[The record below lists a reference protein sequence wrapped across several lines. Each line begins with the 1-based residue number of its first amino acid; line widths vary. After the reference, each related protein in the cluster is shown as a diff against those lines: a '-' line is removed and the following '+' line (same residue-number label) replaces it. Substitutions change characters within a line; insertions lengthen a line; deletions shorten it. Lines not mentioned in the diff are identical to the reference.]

1 MATPRTRPGAP
12 LNLLLVDDDLTF
24 RERLARALRDRGL
37 EVTTAGSRDEA
48 RIAASRVTFARAIV
62 DLRLGD
68 TNGLAVVADL
78 LASDSEIDVIVLT
91 GFGSIATAIEA
102 MKLGVLHYMTKP
114 ADADELLAAFERPPT
129 EIPPEHEL
137 PPVPSL
143 ARVEWEHIQRV
154 LSSCDG
160 NISAAARLL
169 GLHRRSLQRKLAKY
183 PAKH

>member
-1 MATPRTRPGAP
+1 M
-12 LNLLLVDDDLTF
+12 NLLLVDDDVTF
-24 RERLARALRDRGL
+24 RERLARALRERGF
-37 EVTTAGSRDEA
+37 EVTAAGSREEA
-48 RIAASRVTFARAIV
+48 RHASASGVFERAVV
-62 DLRLGD
+62 DLRLGE

-78 LASDSEIDVIVLT
+78 LANDTQIDVIVLT

-114 ADADELLAAFERPPT
+114 ADADEILAAFERPPT
-129 EIPPEHEL
+129 EIPAEHEL

-154 LSSCDG
+154 LTSCDG

-183 PAKH
+183 PAKR

>member
-1 MATPRTRPGAP
+1 MK
-12 LNLLLVDDDLTF
+12 LLLVDDDAPF
-24 RERLARALRDRGL
+24 RERLARALRERGL
-37 EVTTAGSRDEA
+37 EVATAATRDEA
-48 RIAASRVTFARAIV
+48 RAAASIATFDRAVV

-78 LASDSEIDVIVLT
+78 LANDTSIDVIVLT

-114 ADADELLAAFERPPT
+114 ADADELLAAFDRPPT
-129 EIPPEHEL
+129 EIPAEHEL

-154 LSSCDG
+154 LASCDG

-183 PAKH
+183 PAKR

>member
-1 MATPRTRPGAP
+1 M
-12 LNLLLVDDDLTF
+12 NVLLVDDDATY
-24 RERLARALRDRGL
+24 RERLARALRDRGMT
-37 EVTTAGSRDEA
+37 VTTAATREEA
-48 RIAASRVTFARAIV
+48 REAAAASTFARAVV
-62 DLRLGD
+62 DLRLGE

-78 LASDSEIDVIVLT
+78 LGSDTELDVIVLT

-114 ADADELLAAFERPPT
+114 VDADELLAAFERPPT
-129 EIPPEHEL
+129 DLPDEHDL

-143 ARVEWEHIQRV
+143 ARVEWEHIHRV
-154 LSSCDG
+154 LTSCDG

-183 PAKH
+183 PVRR

>member
-1 MATPRTRPGAP
+1 M
-12 LNLLLVDDDLTF
+12 NLLLVDDDATY
-24 RERLARALRDRGL
+24 RERLARALRDRGMT
-37 EVTTAGSRDEA
+37 VTTAGTREEA
-48 RIAASRVTFARAIV
+48 RAASTATVFVRAVV
-62 DLRLGD
+62 DLRLGE
-68 TNGLAVVADL
+68 TNGLTVVADL
-78 LASDSEIDVIVLT
+78 LANDTDLDVIVLT

-114 ADADELLAAFERPPT
+114 VDADELLAAFDRPPT
-129 EIPPEHEL
+129 EVPDEHEL

-154 LSSCDG
+154 LASCDG

-183 PAKH
+183 PVKR

>member
-1 MATPRTRPGAP
+1 MTT
-12 LNLLLVDDDLTF
+12 LLLVDDDATF

-37 EVTTAGSRDEA
+37 VVTTAATREAARDA
-48 RIAASRVTFARAIV
+48 AASIAFDRAVV
-62 DLRLGD
+62 DLRLGE

-78 LASDSEIDVIVLT
+78 LTNDTDLDVIVLT

-114 ADADELLAAFERPPT
+114 VDADELMAAFEQPPT
-129 EIPPEHEL
+129 DLPAEHEL

-154 LSSCDG
+154 LASCDG

-169 GLHRRSLQRKLAKY
+169 GLHRRSLQRKLSKY
-183 PAKH
+183 PVRR